1 MEYDKKEIPCL
12 ASVGNAIN
20 ADMYGDLKYYG
31 NKIFCWLC
39 CMIIC
44 GPFFIILGL
53 SSLADAAGVDE
64 RMLRIPAY
72 NTAVKEWNSAGAA
85 AFSDIKFSLKIEDGT
100 GVGSAVSAGASTPA
114 GGMCSGNAATAT
126 DFAEASTPAGTFQY
140 ACGAGFSLKTA
151 SATITAF
158 GKTAVLK
165 KKQCCQPTGMC
176 DGNTV
181 TATGLEPHGTAPTRR
196 LAAHLKGTF
205 QFKCAVNKRL
215 KANAAA
221 ITGATGKMVTYYFF
235 FILFHFFPF
244 FFIFLF
250 FFPPIFFFNIFDEV
264 KKNSFCSSSFFIFF
278 IFF

>member
-85 AFSDIKFSLKIEDGT
+85 AFTDIKFSLKIEDGT
-100 GVGSAVSAGASTPA
+100 GVTGSVGSAVSIEGSKVA
-114 GGMCSGNAATAT
+114 GMCSANSATAT
-126 DFAEASTPAGTFQY
+126 GLAEASTPAGTFQY
-140 ACGAGFSLKTA
+140 ACGTGFQLKTT
-151 SATITAF
+151 SATVFVDGADD
-158 GKTAVLK
+158 AAK
-165 KKQCCQPTGMC
+165 KAQCCNAIISGMC
-176 DGNTV
+176 EGNTK

-196 LAAHLKGTF
+196 LASHLPGTF

-221 ITGATGKMVTYYFF
+221 ITGATGKMVT
-235 FILFHFFPF
+235 
-244 FFIFLF
+244 
-250 FFPPIFFFNIFDEV
+250 
-264 KKNSFCSSSFFIFF
+264 
-278 IFF
+278 